1 MEHDP
6 AGLEVLSR
14 EESLALLASVP
25 VGRVVYTDRALPAIL
40 PVNYVLDRDAVV
52 FRTEPG
58 SKLAAAMREAV
69 VAFEA
74 DSFDA
79 TTHSG
84 WSVMV
89 VGRSRLVDDDHEIER
104 LAKLDL
110 GTWVQGNREHFVKI
124 DLTQV
129 SGRRIRQNG
138 EHHLRDGGPPSTAG

>member
-1 MEHDP
+1 MKRDS

-40 PVNYVLDRDAVV
+40 PVNYVLDDDSVV
-52 FRTEPG
+52 FRTGAG
-58 SKLAAAMREAV
+58 SKLAVATREAV

-74 DSFDA
+74 DSFDEA
-79 TTHSG
+79 TRSG

-89 VGRSRLVDDDHEIER
+89 LGRSRVVEDAEEIDR

-110 GTWVQGNREHFVKI
+110 RTWVPANRQHFVKI
-124 DLTQV
+124 EISQV
-129 SGRRIRQNG
+129 SGRRLQPQG
-138 EHHLRDGGPPSTAG
+138 AG

>member
-1 MEHDP
+1 MERDT

-14 EESLALLASVP
+14 EESLDLLASVP

-40 PVNYVLDRDAVV
+40 PVNYVLDEDAVV
-52 FRTEPG
+52 FRTGAG
-58 SKLAAAMREAV
+58 SKLAAATREAV

-79 TTHSG
+79 ATKTG

-89 VGRSRLVDDDHEIER
+89 VGRSRLVDDDREIER
-104 LAKLDL
+104 LAQLNL
-110 GTWVQGNREHFVKI
+110 GTWVPTQPEHFVKI

-129 SGRRIRQNG
+129 SGRRLRPNG
-138 EHHLRDGGPPSTAG
+138 YLDHGEQRTEVD